1 MAGEVL
7 HSPSWMQVK
16 LLTIPEVAQWAK
28 VSTKTVYR
36 WIDEGRIE
44 AIRFGNRTCRIPEQ
58 SIKKLLTV
66 QGYSNLIDGND
77 NNP

>member
-1 MAGEVL
+1 MAGEVT
-7 HSPSWMQVK
+7 PRASWMQVN

-44 AIRFGNRTCRIPEQ
+44 AIRFGNRTCRIPEP
-58 SIKKLLTV
+58 SIKKLLTD
-66 QGYSNLIDGND
+66 QGYGNLIDGD
-77 NNP
+77 ENNP